1 LRYLLD
7 THVFLWWVA
16 DDKRLSGPARDILGS
31 TENELVFS
39 VASSW
44 EMAIKSRLGRLT
56 VKDGLESFLTKHI
69 ELNAMTI
76 LPVDLRHTFQLNNLP
91 LHHRDP
97 FDRILIAQALA
108 SDLTLVT
115 GDRLIRQ
122 YDVPVVW

>member
-1 LRYLLD
+1 
-7 THVFLWWVA
+7 
-16 DDKRLSGPARDILGS
+16 
-31 TENELVFS
+31 
-39 VASSW
+39 
-44 EMAIKSRLGRLT
+44 MAIKSRLGHLT
-56 VKDGLESFLTKHI
+56 LRDGLESFLTKHI

-76 LPVDLRHTFQLNNLP
+76 LPVDLRHTFQLSNLP
-91 LHHRDP
+91 LRHRDP